1 VREGSVVSSRQRL
14 IENIGSLYVL
24 QGVNY
29 ILPVVLL
36 PYLVRV
42 LGTEQIGLIAIAQA
56 LMQYF
61 VVLTDY
67 GFNLTASRDIAIY
80 KEDSLRVSE
89 IFSTVIFIK
98 LILMLL
104 SFLLLIVMVV
114 SISRFRADWPV
125 YLVSFLSVAGAVLL
139 PVWFFQGLEKMKYI
153 TIVNVAG
160 GLIST
165 MAVFALVRDPS
176 DVLLAAGLRA
186 GGVLLTGLLGL
197 YIAWYIAPVR
207 LTLPSLQ
214 GVIATL
220 RGGWNV
226 FVSQL
231 SQTLLGTSMVPFLGL
246 FYGNLIVG
254 YFAIAQKLVLAAIGL
269 SIPISNA
276 IYPRVSAL
284 FAESQDLAIAFL
296 RKALFFGGLLFLA
309 AGLCLF
315 LGADIAVRL
324 VTGEANSS
332 ISVLVKIMA
341 VLPLTVFVDNVYGT
355 QILLPLGM
363 EKQFMKAIVAS
374 GLFAVVSALL
384 LVPTSGAV
392 GAALTF
398 VASEVLVL
406 VLLIMYVRRTGIRVG
421 AQIL

>member
-1 VREGSVVSSRQRL
+1 MREGSVVSSRQRL

-29 ILPVVLL
+29 LLPVVLL

-67 GFNLTASRDIAIY
+67 GFNLTASRDIAMY
-80 KEDSLRVSE
+80 KGDSLRVSE

-104 SFLLLIVMVV
+104 SFLLLIVMVF

-165 MAVFALVRDPS
+165 IAIFALVRDAS

-186 GGVLLTGLLGL
+186 GGVLLAGLLGL

-296 RKALFFGGLLFLA
+296 RKALFFGGLLFLT

>member
-1 VREGSVVSSRQRL
+1 
-14 IENIGSLYVL
+14 
-24 QGVNY
+24 
-29 ILPVVLL
+29 
-36 PYLVRV
+36 VRV
-42 LGTEQIGLIAIAQA
+42 LGTEQIGLIFLAQA

-67 GFNLTASRDIAIY
+67 GFNLTASRDIAMY
-80 KEDSLRVSE
+80 KEDSLKVRQ
-89 IFSTVIFIK
+89 IFSTVIFVK
-98 LILMLL
+98 LSLMLL
-104 SFLLLIVMVV
+104 SFLLLIVMVF
-114 SISRFRADWPV
+114 SIPRFRADWSV

-165 MAVFALVRDPS
+165 MAIFALVRDPS

-186 GGVLLTGLLGL
+186 GGVLLAGLLGL
-197 YIAWYIAPVR
+197 YVVWHIAPVR
-207 LTLPSLQ
+207 LTLPSPQ
-214 GVIATL
+214 EVKATL
-220 RGGWNV
+220 HGGWNV

-231 SQTLLGTSMVPFLGL
+231 SQTLLGTSMIPFLGL

-254 YFAIAQKLVLAAIGL
+254 YFSIAQKMVLAAIGL

-296 RKALFFGGLLFLA
+296 RKALLFGGLLFLA
-309 AGLCLF
+309 AGVCLF
-315 LGADIAVRL
+315 LGADIAIRL
-324 VTGEANSS
+324 ITGEANHS

-363 EKQFMKAIVAS
+363 EKQFMKAIVYS
-374 GLFAVVSALL
+374 GLFAVASALL
-384 LVPTSGAV
+384 LVPTFGAV
-392 GAALTF
+392 GAAITF

-406 VLLIMYVRRTGIRVG
+406 VLLIMYVRRTGIRMG
-421 AQIL
+421 AQIF

>member
-1 VREGSVVSSRQRL
+1 MREGSVVSSRQRL

-104 SFLLLIVMVV
+104 SFLLLIVMVF

-165 MAVFALVRDPS
+165 IAIFALVRDAS

-186 GGVLLTGLLGL
+186 GGVLLAGLLGL
-197 YIAWYIAPVR
+197 YVAWHIAPVR
-207 LTLPSLQ
+207 LTLPSPQ

-254 YFAIAQKLVLAAIGL
+254 YFAIAQKMVLAAIGL

-296 RKALFFGGLLFLA
+296 RKALFFGGLLFLT

>member
-1 VREGSVVSSRQRL
+1 MSSRQRL

-56 LMQYF
+56 LMQCF

-67 GFNLTASRDIAIY
+67 GFNLTASRDIAMY

-89 IFSTVIFIK
+89 IFSTVMFIK
-98 LILMLL
+98 LSLMLL
-104 SFLLLIVMVV
+104 SFLLLIVMIF

-165 MAVFALVRDPS
+165 IAIFALVRDAS

-186 GGVLLTGLLGL
+186 GGVLLAGLLGL
-197 YIAWYIAPVR
+197 YVAWHIAPVR
-207 LTLPSLQ
+207 LTLPSPQ

-296 RKALFFGGLLFLA
+296 RKALFFGGLLFLT

>member
-14 IENIGSLYVL
+14 VENIGSLYVL

-29 ILPVVLL
+29 LLPVVLL

-67 GFNLTASRDIAIY
+67 GFNLTASRDIAMY

-98 LILMLL
+98 LSLMLL
-104 SFLLLIVMVV
+104 SFLLLIAMVF
-114 SISRFRADWPV
+114 SISKFRADWPV

-165 MAVFALVRDPS
+165 IAIFALVRDAS

-186 GGVLLTGLLGL
+186 GGVLLAGLLGL
-197 YIAWYIAPVR
+197 YVAWHIAPVR
-207 LTLPSLQ
+207 LTLPSPQ

-254 YFAIAQKLVLAAIGL
+254 YFAIAQKMVLAAIGL

-296 RKALFFGGLLFLA
+296 RKALFFGGLLFLT

>member
-1 VREGSVVSSRQRL
+1 MREGSVVSSRQRL

-67 GFNLTASRDIAIY
+67 GFNLTASRDIAMY

-98 LILMLL
+98 LSLMLL
-104 SFLLLIVMVV
+104 SFLLLIVMIF

-186 GGVLLTGLLGL
+186 GGVLLAGLFGL

-231 SQTLLGTSMVPFLGL
+231 SQTLLGTTMVPFLGL

-254 YFAIAQKLVLAAIGL
+254 YFAIAQKMVLAAIGL

-296 RKALFFGGLLFLA
+296 RKALFFGGLLFLT

>member
-1 VREGSVVSSRQRL
+1 VSSRQRL

-67 GFNLTASRDIAIY
+67 GFNLTASRDIAMY

-98 LILMLL
+98 LSLMLL
-104 SFLLLIVMVV
+104 SFLLLIAMVF
-114 SISRFRADWPV
+114 SISKFRADWPV

-165 MAVFALVRDPS
+165 IAIFALVRDAS

-186 GGVLLTGLLGL
+186 GGVLLAGLLGL
-197 YIAWYIAPVR
+197 YVAWHIAPVR
-207 LTLPSLQ
+207 LTLPSPQ

-254 YFAIAQKLVLAAIGL
+254 YFAIAQKMVLAAIGL

-296 RKALFFGGLLFLA
+296 RKALFFGGLLFLT